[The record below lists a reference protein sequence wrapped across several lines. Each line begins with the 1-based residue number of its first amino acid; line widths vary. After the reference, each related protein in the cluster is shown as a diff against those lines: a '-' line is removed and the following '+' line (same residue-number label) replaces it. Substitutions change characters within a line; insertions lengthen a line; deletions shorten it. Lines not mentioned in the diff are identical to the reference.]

1 MKKLRIENKVRK
13 FRFLKGEMTQKD
25 LAQAVSVSRQTIVA
39 IEKGQYSP
47 TLELCFK
54 LSIVFDTP
62 IDQLFFVD
70 GMEKFKK
77 EYANESREG

>member
-1 MKKLRIENKVRK
+1 MKKLSIGNSVRK
-13 FRFLKGEMTQKD
+13 HRFLNGEMTQKD

-54 LSIVFDTP
+54 LSLIFETP
-62 IDQLFFVD
+62 IDQLFFVEAID
-70 GMEKFKK
+70 GKKK
-77 EYANESREG
+77 E